1 MITLSELELVLLIAV
16 TVLCFVAYMQWREI
30 AELRGVMMHLMD
42 AMRGVADNEVS
53 LKRDASGN
61 IEVNKLKEKHNGN

>member
-16 TVLCFVAYMQWREI
+16 TVLCFVVYMQWREL

-61 IEVNKLKEKHNGN
+61 IEVTKLKEKRNGN

>member
-1 MITLSELELVLLIAV
+1 MG
-16 TVLCFVAYMQWREI
+16 FVVYRQWCEI

-61 IEVNKLKEKHNGN
+61 IEVTKLKEKRNGN

>member
-1 MITLSELELVLLIAV
+1 MITLSELELTLLIAV
-16 TVLCFVAYMQWREI
+16 TVLGFVVYRQWCEI

-61 IEVNKLKEKHNGN
+61 IEVTKLKEKRNVN